1 MTLQEAKIGVT
12 YVIAS
17 MDLDQATSRRLG
29 VLGLTN
35 GTKIKVLNRNLGG
48 AVILMVRGSRLALGK
63 KITQTIYMG
72 ETV

>member
-29 VLGLTN
+29 VLGLTK

-48 AVILMVRGSRLALGK
+48 ATILMVRGSRLALGK
-63 KITQTIYMG
+63 KITQTIHMG